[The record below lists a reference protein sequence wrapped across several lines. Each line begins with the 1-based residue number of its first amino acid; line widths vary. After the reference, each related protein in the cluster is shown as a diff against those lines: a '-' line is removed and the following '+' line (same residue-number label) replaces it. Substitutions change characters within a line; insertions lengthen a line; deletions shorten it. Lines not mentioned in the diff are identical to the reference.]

1 MTKQEIIDLCAKT
14 AKEAQIRDDVC
25 SRSVL
30 VGLAAYFDSPRDLI
44 RASSNLCGGAG
55 AASGSCGTYTCGQ
68 LALGLKYNHTPE
80 EELENEAL
88 FDVTSRKFMEFR
100 DRFLKEFGTTLCPEI
115 HKQVFGRAYIYYK
128 PEDAA
133 EYFKITDHHIRCAET
148 VERATRLI
156 AAMLLEDEEET
167 A

>member
-1 MTKQEIIDLCAKT
+1 MNKQEIIDLCAKA

-30 VGLAAYFDSPRDLI
+30 VGLKAYFDIPEDLI

-80 EELENEAL
+80 EELENPEL
-88 FDVTSRKFMEFR
+88 FDVTSGKFMEFR
-100 DRFLKEFGTTLCPEI
+100 DRFMKEFGTTLCPEI